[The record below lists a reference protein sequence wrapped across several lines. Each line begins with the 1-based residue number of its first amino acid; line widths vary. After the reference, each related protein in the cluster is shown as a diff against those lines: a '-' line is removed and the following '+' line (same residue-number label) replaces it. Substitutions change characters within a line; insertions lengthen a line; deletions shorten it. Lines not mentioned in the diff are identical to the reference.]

1 MSGSGDRPGL
11 GDKILN
17 ELRAAFSL
25 LSKQLRIFAWPTSID
40 TDLTVFSA
48 DFHPALHGV
57 VIEAP
62 HVSVVDAW
70 RQHSRFSLTVLEE
83 PLVKQAVLSPE
94 ASCEWQAVACYEP
107 LVDET
112 LPEITGI
119 SFDRI
124 ANPRQ
129 FAWPIEPLIDPL
141 KGKMEEIQ
149 EIQSEDWQNWTI
161 IPETLTQSRMVIT
174 TLMEATAQARR
185 LDQFLA
191 RVSPVKPPLVAMPLT
206 KHPIPPHRFGAKMKD
221 RFRQAL
227 AEQAG
232 VRPSHV
238 ILKLVYDRVNP
249 MLFRSIKIA
258 ERDALLCAP
267 KQELIGRFR
276 DERQFGRIKMGYH
289 YLVVGIRLDT
299 KATIQAMVILD
310 DEEYKSI

>member
-11 GDKILN
+11 GDKILT

-40 TDLTVFSA
+40 SELTVFSA
-48 DFHPALHGV
+48 DFHPVLHGV
-57 VIEAP
+57 LIEAP
-62 HVSVVDAW
+62 PVSVVDAW
-70 RQHSRFSLTVLEE
+70 RQHGSVAVSVQEE

-94 ASCEWQAVACYEP
+94 ASCDWQTVACYEP

-112 LPEITGI
+112 LPSVTGI

-124 ANPRQ
+124 ANPLQ
-129 FAWPIEPLIDPL
+129 FGWPVEPLY
-141 KGKMEEIQ
+141 GEIP
-149 EIQSEDWQNWTI
+149 EIQSEEWQNWRVT
-161 IPETLTQSRMVIT
+161 PETLTQSRMIIT
-174 TLMEATAQARR
+174 TLMEATSQARR

-191 RVSPVKPPLVAMPLT
+191 RVSPVKPQWVAMPLT
-206 KHPIPPHRFGAKMKD
+206 KTPIPPHRFGAKMKD
-221 RFRQAL
+221 RFRKAL

-232 VRPSHV
+232 IRVSHV

-249 MLFRSIKIA
+249 VLFRSIKMA
-258 ERDALLCAP
+258 EQDALLCTP

-276 DERQFGRIKMGYH
+276 DERQFSRIKTGYH

-310 DEEYKSI
+310 DEEYKSISK